1 MVFYHCNRNS
11 TEELGGGGGEEG
23 LKWPEALPKPEAM
36 HEVPFAAPRVLGIA
50 EPSVLRCV

>member
-1 MVFYHCNRNS
+1 MVFYHSNRNS
-11 TEELGGGGGEEG
+11 TEELGGGEEG